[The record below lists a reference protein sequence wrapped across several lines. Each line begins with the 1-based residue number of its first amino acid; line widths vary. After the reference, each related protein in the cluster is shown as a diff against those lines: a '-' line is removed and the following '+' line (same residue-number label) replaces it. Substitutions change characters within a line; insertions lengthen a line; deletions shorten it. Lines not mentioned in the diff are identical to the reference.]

1 MFFLFIEKVKCA
13 LKIFFL
19 LSLLTNKQ
27 QKFMIISCNAHESSK
42 KKKINIYFLNLFK
55 NKESTRNLWT
65 GTYQI

>member
-27 QKFMIISCNAHESSK
+27 QKFMIINCNAHESS

-55 NKESTRNLWT
+55 NKESTRNL
-65 GTYQI
+65 

>member
-13 LKIFFL
+13 LKNFFL

-42 KKKINIYFLNLFK
+42 KKINIYFLNLFK